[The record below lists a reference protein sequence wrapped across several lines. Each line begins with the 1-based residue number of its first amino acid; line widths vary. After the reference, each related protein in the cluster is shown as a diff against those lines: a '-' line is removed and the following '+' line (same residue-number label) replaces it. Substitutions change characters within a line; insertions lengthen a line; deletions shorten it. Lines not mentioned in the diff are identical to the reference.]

1 MNVKNEKKSRFYY
14 IHKEYNCRIYCIC
27 CNKIA
32 YSTEHNKYW
41 NNEECLGHD
50 HKLQCLNS
58 SCPNGFS
65 KTYTENFVAD
75 NRSEKLK
82 RKTCKIKT
90 HTVYLPKSSTNYM
103 NRFELQ
109 H

>member
-1 MNVKNEKKSRFYY
+1 MNVKNEKSKFYY
-14 IHKEYNCRIYCIC
+14 IHTEYNCQIFCIS

-65 KTYTENFVAD
+65 KTYHKNYVPD
-75 NRSEKLK
+75 NRSETVK
-82 RKTCKIKT
+82 RKGVKIT
-90 HTVYLPKSSTNYM
+90 NRVVYLPQSSTNYM
-103 NRFELQ
+103 TRFDLQ
-109 H
+109 R